1 MRLFSLISLILFAL
15 LFTQCTKDR
24 YDPNAPCIPHEALSV
39 DKGYTH
45 TPIFEAEPR
54 QPHSFY
60 FNPTNSDEIALIFWE
75 KGSVGLWVY
84 NLQTGHY
91 RSMID
96 IDDGIYLLGDPAWSS
111 NGWILLNVLDAT
123 GVFNLYKVHLNG
135 TGMEQLT
142 QDGNAV
148 HPVID
153 ITGEKIIYMVA
164 GSSPATWLVIDEEGE
179 VLDTTYLGPSD
190 DNVSWQ
196 HSQYIANITS
206 LGLMI
211 ADPYQNQFEVI
222 YPVHSELDQS
232 IESTVWLDEERI
244 FWCFTTGVYITNI
257 VTGETEVIR
266 ETCNARYYQRPTY
279 APDIDK
285 IVLERCERIKDTET
299 SGRFIVTPTMMNPD
313 GSEEEVLEI
322 EVD

>member
-1 MRLFSLISLILFAL
+1 MRTSPFLFFFLLPI

-24 YDPNAPCIPHEALSV
+24 YDPNAPCIPHEEFTT
-39 DKGYTH
+39 GPNWE
-45 TPIFEAEPR
+45 PIFSSETK
-54 QPHSFY
+54 QPIRFS
-60 FNPTNSDEIALIFWE
+60 FNPTNPNEISFVFWE
-75 KGSVGLWVY
+75 RGSSGLGLFNLKTGNYRTIIDLEEGVY
-84 NLQTGHY
+84 ILDKP
-91 RSMID
+91 I
-96 IDDGIYLLGDPAWSS
+96 WSPE
-111 NGWILLNVLDAT
+111 GWILLNILENV
-123 GVFNLYKVHLNG
+123 GVFNLYKLDPD
-135 TGMEQLT
+135 EAELERLT
-142 QDGNAV
+142 DWGFTID
-148 HPVID
+148 PVFD
-153 ITGEKIIYMVA
+153 ITGEKIIFMVA
-164 GSSPATWLVIDEEGE
+164 NVSPATWLVIDKEGE
-179 VLDTTYLGPSD
+179 VLDTTYRGPSSSYS
-190 DNVSWQ
+190 SWQ
-196 HSQYIANITS
+196 HSQYIANVTS

-211 ADPYQNQFEVI
+211 TDPYQNQSEVI
-222 YPVHSELDQS
+222 YPVNSELDQS